1 MAQLEVEF
9 LHECFGTN
17 FSGCVSPIMKLL
29 VRIYDHFNPS
39 IFRRELQ
46 SPSFTFQSMLLFFGS
61 RNCIRM
67 KRNSA
72 HRPGQDFAG
81 PSKIYLLARKLERQ
95 SHLEP
100 HFEAPGFCVVL
111 PDNKE
116 AAELFNSIIDENLSC
131 VLRVTNT
138 LAARMPCQTKPML
151 ASGNEICDLGERSST
166 SRGKTMMVEDVHL
179 LKRFWR
185 N

>member
-9 LHECFGTN
+9 LHECFRTN

-29 VRIYDHFNPS
+29 VIILFRNP
-39 IFRRELQ
+39 Q
-46 SPSFTFQSMLLFFGS
+46 LLFFRS

-72 HRPGQDFAG
+72 HRPGQG

-116 AAELFNSIIDENLSC
+116 AAELFNSIIDENL
-131 VLRVTNT
+131 R
-138 LAARMPCQTKPML
+138 
-151 ASGNEICDLGERSST
+151 ERSST